1 MEKSELLITDQLD
14 VNDCITFSNHTSF
27 DRQLEILKLTS
38 ELKDIKADIKF
49 YFYKGTRNLV
59 AKFLKSKKIS
69 FKMRKM
75 NLEDNVS
82 DDETVSK
89 KSVKNKEDS
98 SDDETTKKI
107 NKKKPRS
114 EDSSDDESKT
124 SKKVKKESTDDSD
137 EEDDDDD
144 DDEDEPNFVKIK
156 NLKNKKY
163 VLTFKYDPDIVS
175 TIKELNKDD
184 REYNKDKHTWK
195 ILSKK
200 SFKVLL
206 NKFKSKKIK
215 YIMSE

>member
-14 VNDCITFSNHTSF
+14 VNDCITFSKHTSF
-27 DRQLEILKLTS
+27 DRQLEILKQTS

-82 DDETVSK
+82 DDETKTK

-114 EDSSDDESKT
+114 EDSSDDESKN

-163 VLTFKYDPDIVS
+163 VLTFKYDCDIVS

-195 ILSKK
+195 ILNKK
-200 SFKVLL
+200 SLKVLL

>member
-75 NLEDNVS
+75 NLEDTVS

-114 EDSSDDESKT
+114 EDSSDDESKP

-156 NLKNKKY
+156 NLKNNKY

-195 ILSKK
+195 IFSKK

>member
-1 MEKSELLITDQLD
+1 MEKIELLITDQLD

-27 DRQLEILKLTS
+27 DRQLEILKQTS

-82 DDETVSK
+82 DDETKTK

-114 EDSSDDESKT
+114 EDSSDDESKN

-137 EEDDDDD
+137 EEDDD

-163 VLTFKYDPDIVS
+163 VLTFKYDCDIV
-175 TIKELNKDD
+175 
-184 REYNKDKHTWK
+184 
-195 ILSKK
+195 
-200 SFKVLL
+200 FP
-206 NKFKSKKIK
+206 F
-215 YIMSE
+215 

>member
-1 MEKSELLITDQLD
+1 
-14 VNDCITFSNHTSF
+14 
-27 DRQLEILKLTS
+27 
-38 ELKDIKADIKF
+38 
-49 YFYKGTRNLV
+49 
-59 AKFLKSKKIS
+59 
-69 FKMRKM
+69 
-75 NLEDNVS
+75 
-82 DDETVSK
+82 
-89 KSVKNKEDS
+89 
-98 SDDETTKKI
+98 
-107 NKKKPRS
+107 
-114 EDSSDDESKT
+114 
-124 SKKVKKESTDDSD
+124 VKKESTEDSD

-163 VLTFKYDPDIVS
+163 VLTFKYDSDIVS

-200 SFKVLL
+200 SLKVLL